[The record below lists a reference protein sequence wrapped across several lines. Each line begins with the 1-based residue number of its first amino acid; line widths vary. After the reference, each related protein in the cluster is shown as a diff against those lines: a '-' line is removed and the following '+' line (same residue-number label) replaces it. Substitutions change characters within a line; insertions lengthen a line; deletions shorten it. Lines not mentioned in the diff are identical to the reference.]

1 MIFNLMTTQPGHH
14 EHVAK
19 AKKNFSTQ
27 KTSRQLF
34 CSLTFF
40 IIVQILGQ
48 KFSEVKKEE
57 MFSNK
62 IIAFKVRAS
71 IYNFHC
77 ELKNRPSPKI
87 IFRNFGGTG
96 LFRKLQLSLKNIVKN
111 KIWVEIAFD
120 KATENFCGNS
130 IFSVRAKTRSVM
142 IWFDNEPLSQLKN
155 PLHECWCYSLSLSLS
170 LPLSLSFK
178 GHFEMSLPAI
188 NWVIFLF
195 EGDLRLT
202 TN

>member
-14 EHVAK
+14 ELVTK

-57 MFSNK
+57 MFSKK

-71 IYNFHC
+71 ITTFTA
-77 ELKNRPSPKI
+77 SSKI
-87 IFRNFGGTG
+87 DRA
-96 LFRKLQLSLKNIVKN
+96 RKLFFEISEAPDFFGSCSSL
-111 KIWVEIAFD
+111 
-120 KATENFCGNS
+120 
-130 IFSVRAKTRSVM
+130 
-142 IWFDNEPLSQLKN
+142 
-155 PLHECWCYSLSLSLS
+155 
-170 LPLSLSFK
+170 
-178 GHFEMSLPAI
+178 
-188 NWVIFLF
+188 
-195 EGDLRLT
+195 
-202 TN
+202 